1 MNDENPAA
9 EQLDGAINL
18 ALKVLTSAEFLA
30 IEDAD
35 AEWVDLSRW
44 AGDGAGVWIRSM
56 TAEERDGY
64 EQGLI
69 KQSQG
74 RNARG
79 GSVEMDLRNARAKLV
94 ARCAVNAEVDGVR
107 IFTDGD
113 AAKIGK
119 KNAPMID
126 ALYDVASRVSGIRQE
141 DLDEVLKDFEDGP
154 AEGGSTA

>member
-1 MNDENPAA
+1 MGANEDMA
-9 EQLDGAINL
+9 EIIAVV
-18 ALKVLTSAEFLA
+18 KEVLSADEFLGV
-30 IEDAD
+30 DDGD

-44 AGDGAGVWIRSM
+44 AGDGRGVWIRSM
-56 TAEERDGY
+56 TAEERDTY

-74 RNARG
+74 RRARG
-79 GSVEMDLRNARAKLV
+79 GSAEVDLRNARAKLV
-94 ARCAVNAEVDGVR
+94 ARCAVSAEHEGVR

-113 AAKIGK
+113 AVKIGN

-141 DLDEVLKDFEDGP
+141 DLDEVLEDFEDGP

>member
-1 MNDENPAA
+1 MNDESPTAA
-9 EQLDGAINL
+9 QLDGAIDL
-18 ALKVLTSAEFLA
+18 ALRVLTGAEFLA
-30 IEDAD
+30 IEDDD

-44 AGDGAGVWIRSM
+44 AGDGAGIWIRSM

-74 RNARG
+74 RTARG

-94 ARCAVNAEVDGVR
+94 ARCAVSAEVDGVR
-107 IFTDGD
+107 IFSD
-113 AAKIGK
+113 ADATKIGQ

-141 DLDEVLKDFEDGP
+141 DLDEVLEDFEGRP